1 MRAAGSRWLPRESA
15 SAVSSSNSVI
25 TRDTNADTMKAFET
39 EEFRASTMKVQLDP
53 ASKRILFAM
62 LASPKPPA
70 EVSRIYG
77 IPVNVVWQRVARL
90 HELGLL
96 REVFSFVDAN
106 GTLRRYFEAVL
117 PVDESEDDREIVLA
131 N

>member
-1 MRAAGSRWLPRESA
+1 
-15 SAVSSSNSVI
+15 
-25 TRDTNADTMKAFET
+25 
-39 EEFRASTMKVQLDP
+39 MKVQLDA

-62 LASPKPPA
+62 LASPKTPS

-77 IPVNVVWQRVARL
+77 IPVNLVWQKVARL
-90 HELGLL
+90 RELGLL

-117 PVDESEDDREIVLA
+117 PVDETEDDRELVVQT
-131 N
+131 